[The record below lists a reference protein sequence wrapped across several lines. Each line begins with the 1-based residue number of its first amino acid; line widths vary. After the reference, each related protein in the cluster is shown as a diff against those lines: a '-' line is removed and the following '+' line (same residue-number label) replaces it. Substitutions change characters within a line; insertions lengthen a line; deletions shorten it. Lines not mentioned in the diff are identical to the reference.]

1 MAREH
6 TEQCPTPSLLT
17 PGLQPPAAVSIKMQK
32 PEAGRVELA
41 EVSSLAACRRIRSTV
56 DSPALR
62 QIQGP
67 FSTALVLCVLR
78 LALPVDTPQGFET
91 PTSGMK
97 TSPRSSHLGQGGQLV
112 DHPLSCCCPYCP
124 SSVKVQSGGWARHSH
139 GAFMVG
145 SSSNRYDYCQSH
157 ILGAL
162 HEGEAARQSIH
173 SNASLYI
180 DQILLGL
187 VTFLSFIPPP
197 PQ

>member
-1 MAREH
+1 MLDPFHRERGQRPVR
-6 TEQCPTPSLLT
+6 ESNLPRV
-17 PGLQPPAAVSIKMQK
+17 PGSHGQRTYRAVSHTKPPDSQAPASCRSLKMQK

-124 SSVKVQSGGWARHSH
+124 SSVKVQSGGGQGTPMGRSWWAPLQTIMTTVKVVS
-139 GAFMVG
+139 
-145 SSSNRYDYCQSH
+145 
-157 ILGAL
+157 
-162 HEGEAARQSIH
+162 
-173 SNASLYI
+173 
-180 DQILLGL
+180 
-187 VTFLSFIPPP
+187 
-197 PQ
+197 